1 MNSFAHLSTILY
13 TQQLWTHLATLILRE
28 HIFLSKKSSNSD
40 WLPCILVQADFYM
53 FDILNFTYI
62 VTHHTAYTQSYRRL
76 TLLHT
81 TLLIHTTQYYR
92 RFTLLHTTLLIHTT
106 QYYRRLTLLHTT
118 LLIHTTQITH
128 HTIFITHYLS
138 TVYNLKPLYIW
149 GQLYKSLVNFNY
161 S

>member
-53 FDILNFTYI
+53 FDNILNFTYI

-92 RFTLLHTTLLIHTT
+92 R
-106 QYYRRLTLLHTT
+106 LTLLHTT
-118 LLIHTTQITH
+118 LLIHTTLLTH

-138 TVYNLKPLYIW
+138 TVYNLKPRYIW